1 MNIVTLSNNG
11 YRQNTNCFEIKNE
24 NNNNKKVIEASC
36 LKYVWPLDIYSINEK
51 QYIILKYP
59 ANGMIYN

>member
-1 MNIVTLSNNG
+1 M
-11 YRQNTNCFEIKNE
+11 NCFEIKNE
-24 NNNNKKVIEASC
+24 NDNNKKVIEASC